1 MSRMSSEFS
10 LVLLGS
16 GILTAGYFTAPSPE
30 EAMEKK
36 VDEQASKRVGED
48 EAERQARERN
58 GGGYRSGGMMF
69 LFIHSPY
76 YGGGTTNGRPAAYS
90 PTTRAGGLGGA
101 GRAFSGGGS

>member
-1 MSRMSSEFS
+1 MSRMSREFS

-30 EAMEKK
+30 DAMEKK
-36 VDEQASKRVGED
+36 QDEQANGRVGG
-48 EAERQARERN
+48 QQN
-58 GGGYRSGGMMF
+58 GSHGYRPGGMMF

>member
-1 MSRMSSEFS
+1 MSRMSREFS

-30 EAMEKK
+30 DEMEKK
-36 VDEQASKRVGED
+36 QEEQANAMTGNDSSHSR
-48 EAERQARERN
+48 
-58 GGGYRSGGMMF
+58 GYRPGGMF

-76 YGGGTTNGRPAAYS
+76 YGGGSVNGRPAAYS
-90 PTTRAGGLGGA
+90 PTTRSGGFGAA

>member
-1 MSRMSSEFS
+1 MSRMSREFS

-30 EAMEKK
+30 DEMEKK
-36 VDEQASKRVGED
+36 QDEQTA
-48 EAERQARERN
+48 ART
-58 GGGYRSGGMMF
+58 GHSTGHGYRPGGMF

-90 PTTRAGGLGGA
+90 PTTRAGGLGAA

>member
-1 MSRMSSEFS
+1 MSRMSREFS

-16 GILTAGYFTAPSPE
+16 GILTAGYFSAPSPE
-30 EAMEKK
+30 GEIEKK
-36 VDEQASKRVGED
+36 QDEKMAERVGD
-48 EAERQARERN
+48 KS
-58 GGGYRSGGMMF
+58 GGSHGYRPGGMF

>member
-16 GILTAGYFTAPSPE
+16 GILTAGYFSAPSPE
-30 EAMEKK
+30 DAMEKK
-36 VDEQASKRVGED
+36 QDEQANGRVGG
-48 EAERQARERN
+48 QQN
-58 GGGYRSGGMMF
+58 GSSGYRSGGMF